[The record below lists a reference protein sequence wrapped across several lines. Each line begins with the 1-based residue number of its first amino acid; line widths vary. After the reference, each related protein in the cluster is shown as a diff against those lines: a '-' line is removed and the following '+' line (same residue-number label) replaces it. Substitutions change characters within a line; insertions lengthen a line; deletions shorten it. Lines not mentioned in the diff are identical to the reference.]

1 MAQELKQL
9 RVKIF
14 DELSKIVDP
23 EINTTITELELID
36 EVDIDDNNI
45 KVDLHLTSPF
55 CPAVFG
61 FKICQDIHDNLL
73 KIDIDEP
80 IPTGSITES
89 AEMMEKLADSVI
101 DSATE
106 EMVDISL
113 ADMKETPM
121 LEKAI
126 KRMSEKG
133 ISIDEMEDM
142 MLDSFKQLDEDGEIR
157 QMLESDPNEM
167 MVDMLMNAASRTET
181 QSSDD
186 DMESMGPIILKS
198 GTFTGIGGHRASGLA
213 KIIDVEGTNYLRF
226 EDFSVTNGPDLR
238 VY

>member
-73 KIDIDEP
+73 KIDGVDEM
-80 IPTGSITES
+80 TYLES
-89 AEMMEKLADSVI
+89 A
-101 DSATE
+101 
-106 EMVDISL
+106 
-113 ADMKETPM
+113 
-121 LEKAI
+121 
-126 KRMSEKG
+126 
-133 ISIDEMEDM
+133 
-142 MLDSFKQLDEDGEIR
+142 GEYWT
-157 QMLESDPNEM
+157 
-167 MVDMLMNAASRTET
+167 V
-181 QSSDD
+181 
-186 DMESMGPIILKS
+186 PIYS
-198 GTFTGIGGHRASGLA
+198 
-213 KIIDVEGTNYLRF
+213 
-226 EDFSVTNGPDLR
+226 
-238 VY
+238 